1 MEQLQNI
8 QYNPTQ
14 VNSGFN
20 PLKPVDYTNALA
32 TEHERQLRAER
43 EILEQ
48 MRRNEGIEQANDRQK
63 IEGVRAIAE
72 FSKTA
77 AEELGNLYV
86 EDAIRQRKEAFTKE
100 LLNPSELSP
109 DYVEGKK
116 QAESEFVVSQKVAG
130 EIGKV
135 DYEAATPFRNESVW
149 AQMGRTEAQAL
160 MAIEN
165 ELPQIIS
172 EATKQF
178 SVLPPNEREERI
190 NQVVADFAES
200 KGLTGMRRSFL
211 EEKILPTIRN
221 VKKADSRQY
230 RIAWGKREAAR
241 QLADLERELQGR
253 TPDTIIPELA
263 AIAGE
268 DGYPMGNAAAWDMF
282 ETMVAKNVI
291 TGAIPQSDYENMRNA
306 VIPEGNPGAGQT
318 YGEFYK
324 SRFFAIDRA
333 VIKGEHD
340 LWREGETQEKME
352 ADNHAEAIADA
363 LLKSPDGF
371 TSDTLDEFI
380 QIQAE
385 RFQGR
390 GVEAL
395 EKLRDSAE
403 DVKQDKKMEIELK
416 NLDRDLLL
424 TEKMLRSKGVSGKIF
439 DQFIDKARAN
449 DKALAAGNGIQ
460 FIKDLVEKGGVA
472 GRHSIAATPDGSRH
486 FTVGRATDELTRFY
500 KKALSSIIEAD
511 PDKPAA
517 QAQKEAEKATLEEYR
532 DNPRYEVDAHG
543 YPRFNP
549 LNDPNVDTS
558 GVRADIAQR
567 EMIEKAV
574 DGVEGYLDKGVK
586 ELGDAAAFQ
595 RRELE
600 IILET
605 YGKANFVIPEKAK
618 MIGRIKNMDPFRV
631 IAKQLRANGMPDLPD
646 SPAIKTFT
654 DIISPAEQ
662 RILNRNP
669 TPANSIRVLGSAGEF
684 KPEIVPLGLGPV
696 IQEAATKYGIP
707 PGILA
712 GLLEVESGFL
722 TSVISGKRRS
732 SKGAIGIAQF
742 LPGTAAEQGVD
753 PLDTTSSIHGAA
765 RYLRN
770 IMDGNGPGIKYQG
783 RKVPLETAIY
793 MYNAGPNYSDLSY
806 YPYGKE
812 NSDYLPKVLKLAYK
826 YGYKQALNDPSIVRP
841 AFQ

>member
-86 EDAIRQRKEAFTKE
+86 EDAVRQRKEAFTKE
-100 LLNPSELSP
+100 LLNPSEVSP

-241 QLADLERELQGR
+241 QIADLERTLQGR

-263 AIAGE
+263 AIAGK
-268 DGYPMGNAAAWDMF
+268 DGYPMGFPAAWDMF
-282 ETMVAKNVI
+282 QTMVANNVI
-291 TGAIPQSDYENMRNA
+291 TGAVPQSDYENMRNT

-324 SRFFAIDRA
+324 SRFFTIDRA
-333 VIKGEHD
+333 IAKGEID
-340 LWREGETQEKME
+340 LWREGENQEEME
-352 ADNHAEAIADA
+352 ADNHAEAIAKA
-363 LLKSPDGF
+363 LLDDPEGF
-371 TSDTLDEFI
+371 TSDTLDDLI
-380 QIQAE
+380 QIQTDT
-385 RFQGR
+385 FQGR
-390 GVEAL
+390 GVEQL
-395 EKLRDSAE
+395 EKLRASAI
-403 DVKQDKKMEIELK
+403 DVKY
-416 NLDRDLLL
+416 
-424 TEKMLRSKGVSGKIF
+424 
-439 DQFIDKARAN
+439 
-449 DKALAAGNGIQ
+449 DKALEKRLDNLARTGDLSVRLLSSVGASNDLYNK
-460 FIKDLVEKGGVA
+460 FIKKAEALDKAKAVQTPAFIKAIVRQGGI
-472 GRHSIAATPDGSRH
+472 GERDSIAATPDGSRDV
-486 FTVGRATDELTRFY
+486 TVGEAEISLDNFY
-500 KKALSSIIEAD
+500 KKTLSELLD
-511 PDKPAA
+511 VEGMTPEKAA
-517 QAQKEAEKATLEEYR
+517 QEAKIATFKEYKE
-532 DNPRYEVDAHG
+532 NPIYEVTSGG
-543 YPRFNP
+543 YEAFNP
-549 LNDPNVDTS
+549 LKNGSTTPNVQAA
-558 GVRADIAQR
+558 REQR
-567 EMIEKAV
+567 EQIIENANRIS
-574 DGVEGYLDKGVK
+574 GYIDKGV
-586 ELGDAAAFQ
+586 DAFKNTPNVQAAFT
-595 RRELE
+595 RNELE
-600 IILET
+600 ELRNT
-605 YGKANFVIPEKAK
+605 YATIDFEIPQKAK
-618 MIGRIKNMDPFRV
+618 ALGRAKGIDPFQV
-631 IAKQLRANGMPDLPD
+631 INRQLIANGMEPLPE
-646 SPAIKTFT
+646 SAAIKTFT
-654 DIISPAEQ
+654 DNITPAQQ
-662 RILNRNP
+662 RILNKNP

-684 KPEIVPLGLGPV
+684 KREIVPKG
-696 IQEAATKYGIP
+696 YGSLVVQASVKHDIP
-707 PGILA
+707 PSILA
-712 GLLEVESGFL
+712 GLIETESAWNP
-722 TSVISGKRRS
+722 SAISS
-732 SKGAIGIAQF
+732 AGAVGLGQF
-742 LPGTAAEQGVD
+742 MPDTAAEFGVNRND
-753 PLDTTSSIHGAA
+753 PESSIDGAA
-765 RYLRN
+765 RYLRYLVN
-770 IMDGNGPGIKYQG
+770 YFDGDLVKAIYAYNGGMGRIQRLGVGYDGPGG
-783 RKVPLETAIY
+783 EN
-793 MYNAGPNYSDLSY
+793 YNY
-806 YPYGKE
+806 YP
-812 NSDYLPKVLKLAYK
+812 KVMKSAYK